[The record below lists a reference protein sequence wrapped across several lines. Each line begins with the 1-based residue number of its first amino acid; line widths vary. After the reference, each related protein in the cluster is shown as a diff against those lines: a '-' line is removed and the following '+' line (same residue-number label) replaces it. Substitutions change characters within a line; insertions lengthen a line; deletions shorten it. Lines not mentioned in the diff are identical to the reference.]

1 MGRSKP
7 SRQQRDRSGNPST
20 QQHRNS
26 RGPRYG
32 QRDNSNYSEG
42 VSGDVNMS
50 GRRRNPKMND
60 DRGYRGGNHSG
71 RYNGQQG
78 GHYVRSYK
86 ERESFGILHS
96 G

>member
-7 SRQQRDRSGNPST
+7 YRQQRDRSGNPST

-42 VSGDVNMS
+42 FWGCE
-50 GRRRNPKMND
+50 
-60 DRGYRGGNHSG
+60 
-71 RYNGQQG
+71 
-78 GHYVRSYK
+78 YVRKTTKS
-86 ERESFGILHS
+86 EDE
-96 G
+96 